1 MVDSDG
7 EQLGVMETLKAI
19 AIAEEQ
25 GFDLVEVS
33 PTARPPVCRIMDYGK
48 YKYEKNKRA
57 KQSRKKQHIVQVKEI
72 KLRPKTE
79 EHDFQFKK
87 RHAEEFLTKHNRVK
101 FTVIFR
107 GRELDHKEMGRKLL
121 TKMETELVEVG
132 FVERSAQFEG
142 RLMTM
147 YMAPHPLKPGA
158 QPKKD
163 KTKEEHTPTRTRR
176 QAPVAESA
184 PKAEKATVAES
195 DDAASPAVEKVE
207 TPAAPV
213 GNPAPAP
220 EAESGDTAAAA
231 DTGETPE
238 GKPPEGGEST
248 DKEVKDA

>member
-57 KQSRKKQHIVQVKEI
+57 KQSRKKQHVVQVKEI

-121 TKMETELVEVG
+121 TQMEAELVEVG

-142 RLMTM
+142 GLMTM
-147 YMAPHPLKPGA
+147 YMAPHPIKPGA
-158 QPKKD
+158 QPKKE
-163 KTKEEHTPTRTRR
+163 KAKEEHAPTRTRR

-184 PKAEKATVAES
+184 AKAES
-195 DDAASPAVEKVE
+195 DDAASPAAEKVE

-231 DTGETPE
+231 DTGETSE
-238 GKPPEGGEST
+238 GEAPEGGEST